1 MNHTFQSGFH
11 CRGRT
16 LILGSLL
23 LVSACGGTRLSH
35 DEIRKQIADIGTS
48 TLVPKAVQIRRVV
61 SQGGNTQIAETTVE
75 LAFQFQ
81 RDFAGSPWYIAQV
94 RLGDQNWVSVPELL
108 AALEQNRRNQTVA
121 ALRKLDNGIA
131 AYRKQ
136 NGSAPTA
143 GNIAS
148 LADALHPQYMP
159 DLVLNDS
166 WGRPIE
172 IESPT
177 AGMRFRSLGPD
188 GQRGTPDDVV
198 FPE

>member
-1 MNHTFQSGFH
+1 MNHTFQGVF
-11 CRGRT
+11 
-16 LILGSLL
+16 LIFLL
-23 LVSACGGTRLSH
+23 LLSACGGSRLSH
-35 DEIRKQIADIGTS
+35 DEIRKQIADLGNS
-48 TLVPKAVQIRRVV
+48 TLVPSAVQVRRVV
-61 SQGGNTQIAETTVE
+61 SQSGNTAIAETSVE

-81 RDFAGSPWYIAQV
+81 RDFAGSPWRITSA
-94 RLGDQNWVSVPELL
+94 RLGDQNWVSIPELI
-108 AALEQNRRNQTVA
+108 AALEQNRRTQTTA
-121 ALRKLDNGIA
+121 ALRKLDTGVT
-131 AYRKQ
+131 AYRQK

-148 LADALHPQYMP
+148 LADALHPQYMA

-172 IESPT
+172 VESQA

-188 GQRGTPDDVV
+188 GQRGTSDDVI